1 MTHPTQLTHD
11 EDFHQV
17 RDAMSTEVLMIGPR
31 HTLRHAA
38 RLMSQRHVG
47 SAIVH
52 NPETSGIGIITER
65 DILHALGRG
74 LDADDEPVEAH
85 LTADV
90 VFATPLWTLEQAAEA
105 MTRGGFRHLVVLE
118 DDQVVGMIS
127 VRDIV
132 RAWSRLPSVA

>member
-1 MTHPTQLTHD
+1 MTPAVETPH
-11 EDFHQV
+11 V
-17 RDAMSTEVLMIGPR
+17 SDAMSTEVLMIGPR

-38 RLMSQRHVG
+38 KLMSQRHVG
-47 SAIVH
+47 SAVVH
-52 NPETSGIGIITER
+52 NPETAGIGIITER
-65 DILHALGRG
+65 DILHALGHG

-85 LTADV
+85 LTHNV
-90 VFATPLWTLEQAAEA
+90 VFATPHWTLDQAAEA

-132 RAWSRLPSVA
+132 RAWSRLPSAA